1 MGAGGCSDGFSLET
15 YLERRGESVNHAEA
29 EILYA
34 VLLNTCLFMGPRAI
48 WICDSG
54 TLRDLN
60 LWFKKLQTNSFFT
73 VHCA

>member
-1 MGAGGCSDGFSLET
+1 M
-15 YLERRGESVNHAEA
+15 NHAEA

-34 VLLNTCLFMGPRAI
+34 VLLNTGLFMGPRAI